1 MEETIK
7 GIEVIAYK
15 GMKYDMTCKDFKYE
29 IGKSYKTDKA
39 ELWKYGFHACLNP
52 RDVLGYYTQTEGSRY
67 YKVLLSGEIAKCD
80 FYNTKVAA
88 TEITILE
95 EINIDEVIK
104 TTEWWK
110 NDNVLDLLY
119 FSDGYTQIIN
129 CERKYNFIGKD
140 GRLLS
145 DKWFEFA
152 DVFRD
157 GLALI
162 QREDGLQNYIDA
174 KGNILSN
181 DWFEWLDYFKGE
193 FARIKGANG
202 EYNYIDTKGNIL
214 SSEWFRYADYF
225 DNDGF
230 AEVYRT
236 NGEQCKIDK
245 TGKIVVCK

>member
-1 MEETIK
+1 MGNTIK
-7 GIEVIAYK
+7 GKEVIAYK

-110 NDNVLDLLY
+110 NENVLDLLY
-119 FSDGYTQIIN
+119 FSDGFAVIKR
-129 CERKYNFIGKD
+129 EDEKYNLIDAQGK
-140 GRLLS
+140 LLS
-145 DKWFEFA
+145 E
-152 DVFRD
+152 
-157 GLALI
+157 
-162 QREDGLQNYIDA
+162 Q
-174 KGNILSN
+174 
-181 DWFEWLDYFKGE
+181 WFEWVCNFYDE
-193 FARIKGANG
+193 FARVQRSTDDLWNFINKQG
-202 EYNYIDTKGNIL
+202 KIL
-214 SSEWFRYADYF
+214 SDEWFIDAYYLD
-225 DNDGF
+225 DGF
-230 AEVYRT
+230 AKVKRT
-236 NGEQCKIDK
+236 NGECAKIDK
-245 TGKIVVCK
+245 NGKIVVRK

>member
-29 IGKSYKTDKA
+29 IGKAYKTDKVKLC
-39 ELWKYGFHACLNP
+39 EYGFHACLNP

-110 NDNVLDLLY
+110 NENVLDLLY
-119 FSDGYTQIIN
+119 FSDGFAVIKR
-129 CERKYNFIGKD
+129 EDEKYNLIDAQGK
-140 GRLLS
+140 LLS
-145 DKWFEFA
+145 E
-152 DVFRD
+152 
-157 GLALI
+157 
-162 QREDGLQNYIDA
+162 Q
-174 KGNILSN
+174 
-181 DWFEWLDYFKGE
+181 WFEWVCNFYDE
-193 FARIKGANG
+193 FARVQRSTDDLWNFINKQG
-202 EYNYIDTKGNIL
+202 KIL
-214 SSEWFRYADYF
+214 SSEWFIDAYYLD
-225 DNDGF
+225 DGF
-230 AEVYRT
+230 AKVKRT
-236 NGEQCKIDK
+236 NGEWAKIDK
-245 TGKIVVCK
+245 TGKLIKD

>member
-110 NDNVLDLLY
+110 NENVLDLLY
-119 FSDGYTQIIN
+119 FSDGFAVIKR
-129 CERKYNFIGKD
+129 EDEKYNLIDAQGK
-140 GRLLS
+140 LLS
-145 DKWFEFA
+145 E
-152 DVFRD
+152 
-157 GLALI
+157 
-162 QREDGLQNYIDA
+162 Q
-174 KGNILSN
+174 
-181 DWFEWLDYFKGE
+181 WFEWVCNFYDE
-193 FARIKGANG
+193 FARVQRSTDDLWNFINKQG
-202 EYNYIDTKGNIL
+202 KIL
-214 SSEWFRYADYF
+214 SDEWFIDAYYLD
-225 DNDGF
+225 DGF
-230 AEVYRT
+230 AEVKRT
-236 NGEQCKIDK
+236 NGEWAKIDK
-245 TGKIVVCK
+245 TGKIIKD

>member
-110 NDNVLDLLY
+110 NENVLDLLY
-119 FSDGYTQIIN
+119 FSDGFAVIKR
-129 CERKYNFIGKD
+129 EDEKYNLIDAQGK
-140 GRLLS
+140 LLS
-145 DKWFEFA
+145 E
-152 DVFRD
+152 
-157 GLALI
+157 
-162 QREDGLQNYIDA
+162 Q
-174 KGNILSN
+174 
-181 DWFEWLDYFKGE
+181 WFEWVCNFYDE
-193 FARIKGANG
+193 FARVQRSTDDLWNFINKQG
-202 EYNYIDTKGNIL
+202 KIL
-214 SSEWFRYADYF
+214 SDEWFIDAYYLD
-225 DNDGF
+225 DGF
-230 AEVYRT
+230 AKVKRT
-236 NGEQCKIDK
+236 NGEWAKIDK
-245 TGKIVVCK
+245 TGKIIKD